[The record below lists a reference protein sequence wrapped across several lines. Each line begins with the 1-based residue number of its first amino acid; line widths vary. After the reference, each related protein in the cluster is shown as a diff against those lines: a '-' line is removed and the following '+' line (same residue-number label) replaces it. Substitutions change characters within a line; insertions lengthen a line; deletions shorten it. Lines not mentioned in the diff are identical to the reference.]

1 MKIHTFL
8 LVASSALAF
17 SAPLLAQCTQ
27 LPPLTGTWGP
37 TGVSWPTFTC
47 TINCPGATTN
57 RTGTIAIPKYNGPGQ
72 LTQATIQLNWSV
84 GGSYSGNHTGGQF
97 AGIISQ
103 LDTTF
108 CFSAPGV
115 TQQCCSTSAVTSAP
129 SPTPFP
135 FVGFGINQAGCQ
147 IGPINVPAASL
158 AQYTGTGTF
167 NIPITASFV
176 QRVFISLNSITGQ
189 YALGQNTLATAT
201 VTYCATEPGTVT
213 VSGTGCPGTNG
224 LTPQP
229 STNML
234 PNLGSA
240 GFAFT
245 IASGLPGS
253 AALVCVAVATANI
266 ALGGGCTLWI
276 DPAFSILPTVTL
288 DGAGVGVAP
297 FPIPATPSL
306 YGAMVYSQT
315 GVLDPNGAFGG
326 VLALSPRL
334 ELELGH

>member
-1 MKIHTFL
+1 MNLHTFL
-8 LVASSALAF
+8 LLASCGLA
-17 SAPLLAQCTQ
+17 SLTSSLAAQCTQ
-27 LPPLTGTWGP
+27 QQQIGTWGP

-57 RTGTIAIPKYNGPGQ
+57 RTGAIAIPKYNGPGQ
-72 LTQATIQLNWSV
+72 LTQVTIQLAWSV

-97 AGIISQ
+97 AGIISE

-115 TQQCCSTSAVTSAP
+115 AQQCCSTNAVTSAP
-129 SPTPFP
+129 SPTQFP
-135 FVGFGINQAGCQ
+135 LVGFGLNPSGCQ
-147 IGPINVPAASL
+147 IGPINVPASSF
-158 AQYTGTGTF
+158 AQYTGTGSF
-167 NIPITASFV
+167 SIPITASFL
-176 QRVFISLNSITGQ
+176 QRVYISSGSITGQ

-229 STNML
+229 STNVA

-253 AALVCVAVATANI
+253 SALVCVADATANI
-266 ALGGGCTLWI
+266 ALGGGCTLLI

-288 DGAGVGVAP
+288 DGAGNGVAP
-297 FPIPATPSL
+297 FPIPATSSL
-306 YGAMVYSQT
+306 YGALVYSQT
-315 GVLDPNGAFGG
+315 GVLDPNGACGG
-326 VLALSPRL
+326 
-334 ELELGH
+334 